1 MTTYA
6 TRSPLALLSNSH
18 MMNDARKT
26 GRRTSDRLREKEDIP
41 LPNGIGHSTT
51 KSREKATAS
60 EKQTKANGSE
70 TVATGKETRGKRKLD
85 YEESDGFMFTRTRSK
100 KAKAAAAAKEPAP
113 VPETI
118 QEEEIRPP
126 PVKKTRK
133 KQAAPDATASQKDE
147 QHQQPEKRR
156 RSARN
161 SGGSVDP
168 EPPPVQ
174 VKKRRT
180 KGKEPS
186 TPAPVPESRP
196 ETEPQE
202 PQAAVSAEA
211 PSIQN
216 EEVTKVALPFA
227 DTPIIRRNQEMRAN
241 SGQRRSSLGNRGRRA
256 SSLIDSGKSNALPHE
271 GVDTREYY
279 KHIESGLP
287 EPRRMRQLLTWCG
300 TRALGEKPSFSAED
314 SHAKLAAREIQQQ
327 LLKDFS
333 VKSDFSD
340 WFSRR
345 ESTPPPRTPRP
356 NPKNLSN
363 LSLIADLEQKIAR
376 LQLERQTWEKLL
388 QPTTEPLL
396 PPFPETPQDPHT
408 AISTSL
414 LASPTQLAALSTLQ
428 SFHQP
433 QSTSQPHPPPSS
445 STLLTSTSSRLQR
458 LTSTLEFSVDKFASN
473 VHTLDQ
479 YQRSADKLADGI
491 LAISA
496 DALEERERL
505 GGEKE
510 RENAGMEEGEG
521 EVGMRDVLRG
531 LSRVVER

>member
-6 TRSPLALLSNSH
+6 TRSPLALLTNSH

-26 GRRTSDRLREKEDIP
+26 GRRASDRLREKEDLP
-41 LPNGIGHSTT
+41 LPNGLGHSTT
-51 KSREKATAS
+51 KSGEKATAS
-60 EKQTKANGSE
+60 EKKTKANGSE
-70 TVATGKETRGKRKLD
+70 TAGTGKKTREKRKLD
-85 YEESDGFMFTRTRSK
+85 YEEKDGFIFTRSK
-100 KAKAAAAAKEPAP
+100 KAKAAAAATEPAP

-126 PVKKTRK
+126 PAKKTRK

-147 QHQQPEKRR
+147 QPQQPEKRR

-186 TPAPVPESRP
+186 TPAPVSESRP

-202 PQAAVSAEA
+202 PQAAVPAEI

-256 SSLIDSGKSNALPHE
+256 SSLIDSGKSNGKHPHRTRWEIGDRDLVALPHE

-287 EPRRMRQLLTWCG
+287 EPRRMRQLLIWCG

-333 VKSDFSD
+333 VKSEFSD

-376 LQLERQTWEKLL
+376 YA
-388 QPTTEPLL
+388 
-396 PPFPETPQDPHT
+396 PHSLT
-408 AISTSL
+408 AKKTIC
-414 LASPTQLAALSTLQ
+414 
-428 SFHQP
+428 
-433 QSTSQPHPPPSS
+433 
-445 STLLTSTSSRLQR
+445 
-458 LTSTLEFSVDKFASN
+458 
-473 VHTLDQ
+473 
-479 YQRSADKLADGI
+479 
-491 LAISA
+491 
-496 DALEERERL
+496 
-505 GGEKE
+505 
-510 RENAGMEEGEG
+510 
-521 EVGMRDVLRG
+521 
-531 LSRVVER
+531 